1 MWNFDGQSGTG
12 TGLSPSSSG
21 FRCQYHSTVALHIHI
36 SPEGCKQA
44 RWWPQFRYTFS
55 PLDMNNNNV
64 GEMSMSPYSTMYSSA
79 TEITTFLFY
88 VRGCL
93 LFINRK
99 TIDSKAPLWLETTVY
114 VYCSV
119 LNASLWRII
128 RLVWNRVHWNVAS
141 ANLNVIILE
150 TFIKS
155 SLMFCGW
162 QSDFQKRPPPALHR
176 HKLLPLCSHT
186 LELCNAPLC
195 SRTHV
200 TVMAF
205 RTW

>member
-1 MWNFDGQSGTG
+1 MWNFVGQSGTG

-21 FRCQYHSTVALHIHI
+21 FRCQYYSTVALHIHI

-55 PLDMNNNNV
+55 PLDMNNNV
-64 GEMSMSPYSTMYSSA
+64 GEMSTSPYSTMSSST
-79 TEITTFLFY
+79 TEIS
-88 VRGCL
+88 C
-93 LFINRK
+93 K
-99 TIDSKAPLWLETTVY
+99 TIDSKAPLWRETTVY

-128 RLVWNRVHWNVAS
+128 RLVWNRVHWNVTS

-162 QSDFQKRPPPALHR
+162 QSDFQKRPPPALHC

-186 LELCNAPLC
+186 LDLCNPPLC

-200 TVMAF
+200 TVVAF
-205 RTW
+205 RAW